1 MAKTTIGLEVNVQS
15 EQASKS
21 VGSLKKQL
29 REAQNEATAL
39 ADKFGLTSK
48 EAVNAAKK
56 AAELKDAI
64 GDAKS
69 LTDAYNPDAKFKAF
83 GSAVQGV
90 TAGFAAY
97 QGALGLIGV
106 ESKEVEATLLKV
118 QSAMAL
124 SQGLNGLMEARD
136 SMKILKS
143 VALDTFRSI
152 KTAIGSTGIGLLVV
166 ALGAIYAYW
175 DDIKEAV
182 SGVSEEQKKLNKET
196 EAKLVT
202 QKESLKELDNQEN
215 TLKLQGKT
223 EKEIL
228 EEKIKQYNA
237 VIETSKAQLKALDL
251 EQTQREKNAE
261 RNNKITKNIIRGFV
275 EVAAAGARVLAAP
288 FDLLIGIANKAATL
302 LGFDKIIDTN
312 INELITK
319 ANEKVSEGVAD
330 FIFNPDDVK
339 EKGSETRKAAEKEI
353 KELENT
359 RDGFILQT
367 REKNKENIKE
377 TKKDLTDYNNFLKE
391 LQKEIDERNL
401 SAFDL
406 EKLRLEQERADRI
419 TKAQGNAEALLLID
433 ENYYQKKRE
442 LENKYNPILGTDAK
456 DVANDITSNP
466 EIVQAS
472 AIAGMK
478 MQLENSVTENLQ
490 TNATLRNHIASL
502 SSEQQIELAEKTSG
516 ILMSISDLV
525 GKQTAA
531 GKVLAI
537 ASATIDTYQAANSAL
552 KANYG
557 IFGPVA
563 QIARFVAVAATIAT
577 GIKNVKAIAAVK
589 VPGGG
594 GGSVPNISSVTA
606 PLTPIAQTTRLD
618 QQSINQI
625 GNQAV
630 KAYVVENDVTTNQEK
645 VRQLNRAAR
654 IN

>member
-196 EAKLVT
+196 EANLVT
-202 QKESLKELDNQEN
+202 QKESLKELNNQDNV
-215 TLKLQGKT
+215 LKLQGKT

-228 EEKIKQYNA
+228 KLKLDQYN
-237 VIETSKAQLKALDL
+237 VTIETANANLKNIEATSKAQEKAAQRNYEYLKSFLDFISIPQKAIL
-251 EQTQREKNAE
+251 KVFTTVVNTG
-261 RNNKITKNIIRGFV
+261 I
-275 EVAAAGARVLAAP
+275 
-288 FDLLIGIANKAATL
+288 DLLNKLPGINIDFRVNDQLADQSTDYLSKLLFDPAKVKSEGDAATKAAKDTIAELKNDQAGL
-302 LGFDKIIDTN
+302 LLQLNETN
-312 INELITK
+312 K
-319 ANEKVSEGVAD
+319 KGVA
-330 FIFNPDDVK
+330 
-339 EKGSETRKAAEKEI
+339 
-353 KELENT
+353 
-359 RDGFILQT
+359 
-367 REKNKENIKE
+367 E

-406 EKLRLEQERADRI
+406 EKLRLEEERADRI
-419 TKAQGNAEALLLID
+419 SKAQGNAEALLLID

-478 MQLENSVTENLQ
+478 MQLENSVTENSQ

-537 ASATIDTYQAANSAL
+537 ASATIDTYKAANSAL
-552 KANYG
+552 KADYG
-557 IFGPVA
+557 IFGPAA

>member
-1 MAKTTIGLEVNVQS
+1 MAAKTTIGLEVKIS
-15 EQASKS
+15 AEEAGKS
-21 VGSLKKQL
+21 VGLLKKQL
-29 REAQNEATAL
+29 KEAKDQATAL
-39 ADKFGLTSK
+39 ANEFGATSQ
-48 EAVNAAKK
+48 EAINAYKNVN
-56 AAELKDAI
+56 ELKSSFDAV
-64 GDAKS
+64 AK
-69 LTDAYNPDAKFKAF
+69 LTAAYNPDAKFKAF

-196 EAKLVT
+196 EANLVT
-202 QKESLKELDNQEN
+202 QKESLKELNNQDNV
-215 TLKLQGKT
+215 LKLQGKT

-228 EEKIKQYNA
+228 KLKLDQYN
-237 VIETSKAQLKALDL
+237 VTIETATANLKNIEATSKAQEKAAQRNYEYLKSFLDFISIPQKAIL
-251 EQTQREKNAE
+251 KVFTTVVNTG
-261 RNNKITKNIIRGFV
+261 I
-275 EVAAAGARVLAAP
+275 
-288 FDLLIGIANKAATL
+288 DLLNKLPGINIDFRVNDQLADQSTDYLSKLLFDPAKVKSEGDAATKAAKDTIDELKNDQAGL
-302 LGFDKIIDTN
+302 LLQLNETN
-312 INELITK
+312 K
-319 ANEKVSEGVAD
+319 KGVA
-330 FIFNPDDVK
+330 
-339 EKGSETRKAAEKEI
+339 
-353 KELENT
+353 
-359 RDGFILQT
+359 
-367 REKNKENIKE
+367 E

-466 EIVQAS
+466 EIVKAS

-478 MQLENSVTENLQ
+478 IQLENDVTENLK

-537 ASATIDTYQAANSAL
+537 ASATIDTYAAAN
-552 KANYG
+552 KAMNEKYG

-563 QIARFVAVAATIAT
+563 QIAKFAAVAATIAT

>member
-15 EQASKS
+15 EQATKS

-64 GDAKS
+64 GDAKA

-196 EAKLVT
+196 EANLVT
-202 QKESLKELDNQEN
+202 QKESLKELNNQDNV
-215 TLKLQGKT
+215 LKLQGKT

-228 EEKIKQYNA
+228 KLKLDQYN
-237 VIETSKAQLKALDL
+237 VTIETATANLKNIEATSKAQEKAAQRNYEYLKSFLDFISIPQKAIL
-251 EQTQREKNAE
+251 KVFTTVVNTG
-261 RNNKITKNIIRGFV
+261 I
-275 EVAAAGARVLAAP
+275 
-288 FDLLIGIANKAATL
+288 DLLNKLPGINIDFRVNDQLADQSTDYLSKLLFDPAKVKSEGDAATKAAKDTIDELKNDQAGL
-302 LGFDKIIDTN
+302 LLQLNETN
-312 INELITK
+312 K
-319 ANEKVSEGVAD
+319 KGVA
-330 FIFNPDDVK
+330 
-339 EKGSETRKAAEKEI
+339 
-353 KELENT
+353 
-359 RDGFILQT
+359 
-367 REKNKENIKE
+367 E

-466 EIVQAS
+466 EIIQAS

-552 KANYG
+552 KADYG

>member
-64 GDAKS
+64 GDAKA

-152 KTAIGSTGIGLLVV
+152 KTAIGSTGIGLFVV
-166 ALGAIYAYW
+166 ALGTIYAYW

-196 EAKLVT
+196 EANLVT
-202 QKESLKELDNQEN
+202 QKESLKQLNNQDNV
-215 TLKLQGKT
+215 LKLQGKS

-228 EEKIKQYNA
+228 KLKLDQYN
-237 VIETSKAQLKALDL
+237 VTIETANDNLKNIEATSKAQEKAAQRNYEYLKSFLDFISIPQKL
-251 EQTQREKNAE
+251 ILKMFTTVVNTSIDLL
-261 RNNKITKNIIRGFV
+261 NKIPGINIDFRVNDQLADQSTDYLSKLLFDPAKVKSEGD
-275 EVAAAGARVLAAP
+275 AAT
-288 FDLLIGIANKAATL
+288 KAAKDTIAELKNDQAGL
-302 LGFDKIIDTN
+302 LLQLNETN
-312 INELITK
+312 K
-319 ANEKVSEGVAD
+319 KGVA
-330 FIFNPDDVK
+330 
-339 EKGSETRKAAEKEI
+339 
-353 KELENT
+353 
-359 RDGFILQT
+359 
-367 REKNKENIKE
+367 E
-377 TKKDLTDYNNFLKE
+377 TKKDLTEYNNFLKE

-406 EKLRLEQERADRI
+406 EKLRLAQERQDRI
-419 TKAQGNAEALLLID
+419 EKAKGNTEALLLID

-456 DVANDITSNP
+456 DVASDITSNP

-478 MQLENSVTENLQ
+478 MKLEDSVTENLQ

-557 IFGPVA
+557 IFGPA
-563 QIARFVAVAATIAT
+563 ASIAKFVAVAATIAT

-589 VPGGG
+589 VPGAT
-594 GGSVPNISSVTA
+594 GGSVPSISGVSA
-606 PLTPIAQTTRLD
+606 PLTPQVQTTRLD
-618 QQSINQI
+618 QASINQI

>member
-1 MAKTTIGLEVNVQS
+1 MAAKTTIGLEVNVQS

-29 REAQNEATAL
+29 RDAQNEATAL

-64 GDAKS
+64 GDAKA

-196 EAKLVT
+196 EANLVT
-202 QKESLKELDNQEN
+202 QKESLKELNNQDNV
-215 TLKLQGKT
+215 LKLQGKT

-228 EEKIKQYNA
+228 KLKLDQYN
-237 VIETSKAQLKALDL
+237 VTIETATANLKNIEATSKAQEKAAQRNYEYLKSFLDFISIPQKAIL
-251 EQTQREKNAE
+251 KVFTTVVNTGIDLL
-261 RNNKITKNIIRGFV
+261 NKIPGINIDFRVNDQLADQSTDYLSKLLFDPAKVKSEGD
-275 EVAAAGARVLAAP
+275 AAT
-288 FDLLIGIANKAATL
+288 KAAKDTIDELKNDQAGL
-302 LGFDKIIDTN
+302 LLQLNETN
-312 INELITK
+312 K
-319 ANEKVSEGVAD
+319 KGVA
-330 FIFNPDDVK
+330 
-339 EKGSETRKAAEKEI
+339 
-353 KELENT
+353 
-359 RDGFILQT
+359 
-367 REKNKENIKE
+367 E

-466 EIVQAS
+466 EIVKAS

-478 MQLENSVTENLQ
+478 NQLENSVTENLQ

-557 IFGPVA
+557 IFGPAA
-563 QIARFVAVAATIAT
+563 QIAKFVAVAATIAT

>member
-196 EAKLVT
+196 EANLVT
-202 QKESLKELDNQEN
+202 QKESLKELNNQDNV
-215 TLKLQGKT
+215 LKLQGKT

-228 EEKIKQYNA
+228 KLKLDQYN
-237 VIETSKAQLKALDL
+237 VTIETATANLKNIEATSKAQEKAAQRNYEYLKSFLDFISIPQKL
-251 EQTQREKNAE
+251 ILKMFTTVVNTSIDLL
-261 RNNKITKNIIRGFV
+261 NKIPGINIDFRVNDQLADQSTDYLSKLLFDPAKVKSEGD
-275 EVAAAGARVLAAP
+275 AAT
-288 FDLLIGIANKAATL
+288 KAAKDTIDELKNDQAGL
-302 LGFDKIIDTN
+302 LLQLNETN
-312 INELITK
+312 K
-319 ANEKVSEGVAD
+319 KGVA
-330 FIFNPDDVK
+330 
-339 EKGSETRKAAEKEI
+339 
-353 KELENT
+353 
-359 RDGFILQT
+359 
-367 REKNKENIKE
+367 E

-466 EIVQAS
+466 EIIQAS

-478 MQLENSVTENLQ
+478 IQLENSVTENLQ

-557 IFGPVA
+557 IFGPAA
-563 QIARFVAVAATIAT
+563 QIAKFVAVAATIAT

>member
-1 MAKTTIGLEVNVQS
+1 MAKTTIGLEVNVNS
-15 EQASKS
+15 EQATKS

-196 EAKLVT
+196 EANLVT
-202 QKESLKELDNQEN
+202 QKESLKELNNQDNV
-215 TLKLQGKT
+215 LKLQGKT

-228 EEKIKQYNA
+228 KLKLDQYN
-237 VIETSKAQLKALDL
+237 VTIETATANLKNIEATSKAQEKAAQRNYEYLKSFLDFISIPQKAIL
-251 EQTQREKNAE
+251 KVFTTVVNTS
-261 RNNKITKNIIRGFV
+261 I
-275 EVAAAGARVLAAP
+275 
-288 FDLLIGIANKAATL
+288 DLLNKLPGINIDFRVNDQLADQSTDYLSKLLFDPAKVKSEGDAATKAAKDTIDELKNDQAGL
-302 LGFDKIIDTN
+302 LLQLNETN
-312 INELITK
+312 K
-319 ANEKVSEGVAD
+319 KGVA
-330 FIFNPDDVK
+330 
-339 EKGSETRKAAEKEI
+339 
-353 KELENT
+353 
-359 RDGFILQT
+359 
-367 REKNKENIKE
+367 E

-466 EIVQAS
+466 EIIQAS

-557 IFGPVA
+557 IFGPAA
-563 QIARFVAVAATIAT
+563 QIAKFVAVAATIAT

>member
-196 EAKLVT
+196 EANLVT
-202 QKESLKELDNQEN
+202 QKESLKELNNQDNV
-215 TLKLQGKT
+215 LKLQGKT

-228 EEKIKQYNA
+228 KLKLDQYN
-237 VIETSKAQLKALDL
+237 VTIETANANLKNIEATSKAQEKAAQRNYEYLKSFLDFISIPQKAIL
-251 EQTQREKNAE
+251 KVFTTVVNTSIDLL
-261 RNNKITKNIIRGFV
+261 NKIPGINIDFRVNDQLVDQSTDYLSKLLFDPAKVKSEGD
-275 EVAAAGARVLAAP
+275 AAT
-288 FDLLIGIANKAATL
+288 KAAKDTIAELKNDQAGL
-302 LGFDKIIDTN
+302 LLQLNETN
-312 INELITK
+312 K
-319 ANEKVSEGVAD
+319 KGVA
-330 FIFNPDDVK
+330 
-339 EKGSETRKAAEKEI
+339 
-353 KELENT
+353 
-359 RDGFILQT
+359 
-367 REKNKENIKE
+367 E

-406 EKLRLEQERADRI
+406 EKLRLEEERADRI
-419 TKAQGNAEALLLID
+419 SKAQGNAEALLLID

-466 EIVQAS
+466 EIIQAS

-557 IFGPVA
+557 IFGPAA
-563 QIARFVAVAATIAT
+563 QIAKFVAVAATIAT

>member
-196 EAKLVT
+196 EANLVT
-202 QKESLKELDNQEN
+202 QKESLKELNNQDNV
-215 TLKLQGKT
+215 LKLQGKT

-228 EEKIKQYNA
+228 KLKLDQYN
-237 VIETSKAQLKALDL
+237 VTIETANANLKNIEATSKAQEKAAQRNYEYLKSFLDFISIPQKAIL
-251 EQTQREKNAE
+251 KVFTTVVNTSIDLL
-261 RNNKITKNIIRGFV
+261 NKIPGINIDFRVNDQLVDQSTDYLSKLLFDPAKVKSEGD
-275 EVAAAGARVLAAP
+275 AAT
-288 FDLLIGIANKAATL
+288 KAAKDTIAELKNDQAGL
-302 LGFDKIIDTN
+302 LLQLNETN
-312 INELITK
+312 K
-319 ANEKVSEGVAD
+319 KGVA
-330 FIFNPDDVK
+330 
-339 EKGSETRKAAEKEI
+339 
-353 KELENT
+353 
-359 RDGFILQT
+359 
-367 REKNKENIKE
+367 E

-419 TKAQGNAEALLLID
+419 SKAQGNAEALLLID

-466 EIVQAS
+466 EIIQAS

-552 KANYG
+552 KADYG

>member
-64 GDAKS
+64 GDAKA

-152 KTAIGSTGIGLLVV
+152 KTAIGSTGIGLFVV

-196 EAKLVT
+196 EANLVT
-202 QKESLKELDNQEN
+202 QKESLKELNNQDNI
-215 TLKLQGKT
+215 LKLQGKS

-228 EEKIKQYNA
+228 KIKLDIYDANIAATEAQIKG
-237 VIETSKAQLKALDL
+237 IEITSKAQEKAAQRNYEYLKSFLDFISIPQKAILKVFTTVVNTGIDLLNKLPGINIDFRVNDQLADQSTDYLSKLLFDPEKTKKEGEAARKEAESQLTELNNTRAGLVL
-251 EQTQREKNAE
+251 ESREKD
-261 RNNKITKNIIRGFV
+261 KKNI
-275 EVAAAGARVLAAP
+275 E
-288 FDLLIGIANKAATL
+288 D
-302 LGFDKIIDTN
+302 
-312 INELITK
+312 
-319 ANEKVSEGVAD
+319 S
-330 FIFNPDDVK
+330 
-339 EKGSETRKAAEKEI
+339 
-353 KELENT
+353 
-359 RDGFILQT
+359 
-367 REKNKENIKE
+367 
-377 TKKDLTDYNNFLKE
+377 KKDQTEYNNFLKE

-466 EIVQAS
+466 EIIQAS

-478 MQLENSVTENLQ
+478 IQLENSVTENLQ

-516 ILMSISDLV
+516 ILMSVSDLV

-537 ASATIDTYQAANSAL
+537 ASATIDTYAAAN
-552 KANYG
+552 KAMNEKYG
-557 IFGPVA
+557 IFGPAA
-563 QIARFVAVAATIAT
+563 QIAKFAAVAATIAT

>member
-196 EAKLVT
+196 EANLVT
-202 QKESLKELDNQEN
+202 QKESLKELNNQDNV
-215 TLKLQGKT
+215 LKLQGKT

-228 EEKIKQYNA
+228 KLKLDQYN
-237 VIETSKAQLKALDL
+237 VTIETANANLKNIEATSKAQEKAAQRNYEYLKSFLDFISIPQKAIL
-251 EQTQREKNAE
+251 KVFTTVVNTG
-261 RNNKITKNIIRGFV
+261 I
-275 EVAAAGARVLAAP
+275 
-288 FDLLIGIANKAATL
+288 DLLNKLPGINIDFRVNDQLADQSTDYLSKLLFDPAKVKSEGDAATKAAKDTIAELKNDQAGL
-302 LGFDKIIDTN
+302 LLQLNETN
-312 INELITK
+312 K
-319 ANEKVSEGVAD
+319 KGVA
-330 FIFNPDDVK
+330 
-339 EKGSETRKAAEKEI
+339 
-353 KELENT
+353 
-359 RDGFILQT
+359 
-367 REKNKENIKE
+367 E

-406 EKLRLEQERADRI
+406 EKLRLEEERADRI
-419 TKAQGNAEALLLID
+419 SKAQGNAEALLLID

-557 IFGPVA
+557 IFGPAA
-563 QIARFVAVAATIAT
+563 QIAKFVAVAATIAT

>member
-1 MAKTTIGLEVNVQS
+1 MAKTTIGLEVNVNS

-196 EAKLVT
+196 EANLVT
-202 QKESLKELDNQEN
+202 QKESLKELNNQDNV
-215 TLKLQGKT
+215 LKLQGKT

-228 EEKIKQYNA
+228 KLKLDQYN
-237 VIETSKAQLKALDL
+237 VTIETANANLKNIEATSKAQEKAAQRNYEYLKSFLDFISIPQKAIL
-251 EQTQREKNAE
+251 KVFTTVVNTG
-261 RNNKITKNIIRGFV
+261 I
-275 EVAAAGARVLAAP
+275 
-288 FDLLIGIANKAATL
+288 DLLNKLPGINIDFRVNDQLADQSTDYLSKLLFDPAKVKSEGDAATKAAKDTIAELKNDQAGL
-302 LGFDKIIDTN
+302 LLQLNETN
-312 INELITK
+312 K
-319 ANEKVSEGVAD
+319 KGVA
-330 FIFNPDDVK
+330 
-339 EKGSETRKAAEKEI
+339 
-353 KELENT
+353 
-359 RDGFILQT
+359 
-367 REKNKENIKE
+367 E

-406 EKLRLEQERADRI
+406 EKLRLEEERADRI
-419 TKAQGNAEALLLID
+419 SKAQGNAEALLLID

-557 IFGPVA
+557 IFGPAA
-563 QIARFVAVAATIAT
+563 QIAKFVAVAATIAT

>member
-1 MAKTTIGLEVNVQS
+1 MAKTTIGLEVNVNS

-196 EAKLVT
+196 EANLVT
-202 QKESLKELDNQEN
+202 QKESLKELNNQDNV
-215 TLKLQGKT
+215 LKLQGKT

-228 EEKIKQYNA
+228 KLKLDQYN
-237 VIETSKAQLKALDL
+237 VTIETANANLKNIEATSKAQEKAAQRNYEYLKSFLDFISIPQKAIL
-251 EQTQREKNAE
+251 KVFTTVVNTS
-261 RNNKITKNIIRGFV
+261 I
-275 EVAAAGARVLAAP
+275 
-288 FDLLIGIANKAATL
+288 DLLNKFPGINIDFRVNDQLADQSTDYLSKLLFDPAKVKSEGDAATKAAKDTIAELKNDQAGL
-302 LGFDKIIDTN
+302 LLQLNETN
-312 INELITK
+312 K
-319 ANEKVSEGVAD
+319 KGVA
-330 FIFNPDDVK
+330 
-339 EKGSETRKAAEKEI
+339 
-353 KELENT
+353 
-359 RDGFILQT
+359 
-367 REKNKENIKE
+367 E

-406 EKLRLEQERADRI
+406 EKLRLEEERADRI
-419 TKAQGNAEALLLID
+419 SKAQGNAEALLLID

-557 IFGPVA
+557 IFGPAA
-563 QIARFVAVAATIAT
+563 QIAKFVAVAATIAT

>member
-196 EAKLVT
+196 EANLVT
-202 QKESLKELDNQEN
+202 QKESLKELNNQDNV
-215 TLKLQGKT
+215 LKLQGKT

-228 EEKIKQYNA
+228 KLKLDQYN
-237 VIETSKAQLKALDL
+237 VTIETANDNLKNIEATSKAQEKAAQRNYEYLKSFLDFISIPQKAIL
-251 EQTQREKNAE
+251 KVFTTVVNTSIDLL
-261 RNNKITKNIIRGFV
+261 NKIPGINIDF
-275 EVAAAGARVLAAP
+275 RVNDQLA
-288 FDLLIGIANKAATL
+288 DQ
-302 LGFDKIIDTN
+302 
-312 INELITK
+312 
-319 ANEKVSEGVAD
+319 S
-330 FIFNPDDVK
+330 
-339 EKGSETRKAAEKEI
+339 
-353 KELENT
+353 
-359 RDGFILQT
+359 
-367 REKNKENIKE
+367 
-377 TKKDLTDYNNFLKE
+377 TDYLSKLLFDPAKVRVKVMQQ
-391 LQKEIDERNL
+391 QKQP
-401 SAFDL
+401 
-406 EKLRLEQERADRI
+406 K
-419 TKAQGNAEALLLID
+419 
-433 ENYYQKKRE
+433 
-442 LENKYNPILGTDAK
+442 IL
-456 DVANDITSNP
+456 
-466 EIVQAS
+466 
-472 AIAGMK
+472 
-478 MQLENSVTENLQ
+478 
-490 TNATLRNHIASL
+490 LRN
-502 SSEQQIELAEKTSG
+502 
-516 ILMSISDLV
+516 
-525 GKQTAA
+525 
-531 GKVLAI
+531 
-537 ASATIDTYQAANSAL
+537 
-552 KANYG
+552 
-557 IFGPVA
+557 
-563 QIARFVAVAATIAT
+563 
-577 GIKNVKAIAAVK
+577 
-589 VPGGG
+589 
-594 GGSVPNISSVTA
+594 
-606 PLTPIAQTTRLD
+606 
-618 QQSINQI
+618 
-625 GNQAV
+625 
-630 KAYVVENDVTTNQEK
+630 
-645 VRQLNRAAR
+645 
-654 IN
+654 